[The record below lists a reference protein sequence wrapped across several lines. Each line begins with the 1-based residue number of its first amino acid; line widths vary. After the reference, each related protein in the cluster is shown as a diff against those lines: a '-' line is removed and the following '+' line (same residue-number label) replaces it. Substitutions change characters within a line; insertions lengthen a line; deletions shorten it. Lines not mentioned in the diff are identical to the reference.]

1 MATTELLNDPG
12 HVRNDLKMMETAVS
26 RSMKHP
32 EIPIP
37 QAVIDAMPKIVSNMM
52 LRSEDE
58 RIRCRASELLLKFMQ
73 YNVSLNPPQAIHGPS
88 QTINVGVNVTAST
101 DDRRNRTLA
110 IAERFGA
117 SRVLSDSSGGSSAD
131 DSGTDRISGVVREIR

>member
-1 MATTELLNDPG
+1 MTTELLDDPG
-12 HVRNDLKMMETAVS
+12 HVRGDLIMMSNAVGKAI
-26 RSMKHP
+26 RHP

-37 QAVIDAMPKIVSNMM
+37 EAVIEAMPKIVSNMM
-52 LRSEDE
+52 LRSDDE

-117 SRVLSDSSGGSSAD
+117 SRVLSDSSGGSGAD
-131 DSGTDRISGVVREIR
+131 DSGTDRISGTVREIR